1 MCRPQPI
8 VGRAQDVV
16 KMRNVFIDTIIRI
29 VLTDILVVEDY
40 LRFWVTTQVVA
51 RQSTTRCLQG
61 VSREIVL
68 IAKAME

>member
-1 MCRPQPI
+1 MRRLTYKAP
-8 VGRAQDVV
+8 RAQDVV

-29 VLTDILVVEDY
+29 VLSDILVVEDY
-40 LRFWVTTQVVA
+40 LRFWVTIQVVA
-51 RQSTTRCLQG
+51 RQSTTRCLQS